1 MKISEPFANAVREG
15 SKELWDYETKEGR
28 AFRDGMNKAA
38 DRAIAPF
45 DPNLSTGANIANKFG
60 AVAKGGANIVT
71 YGYTASGI
79 GHAFAWITPEP
90 LANGIHNS
98 ASAARGK
105 LNDWA
110 GSDPDRQAY
119 AKSATE
125 IAEFGINFVP
135 LKPGKGGFGR
145 VRGKPHIEAPHTP
158 GRNGH
163 GHSDGIR
170 NRESH
175 PHAGGSSPNRRD
187 GHNGKHRSDSDSL
200 TAGNNGR
207 NGHNGSS
214 AHNGGSGGKNPP
226 PHNNGNGGSNF
237 GGHSGGNGGG
247 GGKPPGSGGGK
258 GGTGGAHNGGSGD
271 NNSGGH
277 GGSNGSG
284 SHDGDHSRDGE
295 HFETNAPNVRVKG
308 LSEIKGTSI
317 DVDAI
322 RPALENWVKSGNTT
336 DITVAAAR
344 VTVNGETKHYLS
356 VSGKAWP
363 QTSPGSVTINRV
375 EYTVIRDDNLSLG
388 IPIGE
393 KGNIKHAEMKLANYI
408 NDTYGGSNAKVEISV
423 QNTSKSSAGVC
434 ERCQGEKGGVPIS
447 RLGIKNPDMDI
458 TIYHGTT
465 GVNP

>member
-1 MKISEPFANAVREG
+1 MTPQWVSDSVGTIQDNAKTSLNNWVG
-15 SKELWDYETKEGR
+15 
-28 AFRDGMNKAA
+28 N
-38 DRAIAPF
+38 
-45 DPNLSTGANIANKFG
+45 DPN
-60 AVAKGGANIVT
+60 
-71 YGYTASGI
+71 
-79 GHAFAWITPEP
+79 
-90 LANGIHNS
+90 
-98 ASAARGK
+98 R
-105 LNDWA
+105 
-110 GSDPDRQAY
+110 RAY
-119 AKSATE
+119 ADLAITGGGL
-125 IAEFGINFVP
+125 AMD
-135 LKPGKGGFGR
+135 LYPGRGGGR
-145 VRGKPHIEAPHTP
+145 QLTRH

-187 GHNGKHRSDSDSL
+187 GHNGKHRSDSDSP

-258 GGTGGAHNGGSGD
+258 GGTGGTHNGGSGD